1 MSLLRILVPSWNF
14 FEHTNIKVSLYY
26 KLTSSNQWLPVLTK
40 PKRKILHLFLNPH
53 TNIYL
58 SQQSL
63 VERFAHELQINPSEQ
78 IDTSVTYLQVL
89 QIVKFYLR
97 QKRVKSASFQFKIE
111 IKTPF
116 ESYDTITS
124 AVHELKDD
132 N

>member
-1 MSLLRILVPSWNF
+1 M
-14 FEHTNIKVSLYY
+14 
-26 KLTSSNQWLPVLTK
+26 
-40 PKRKILHLFLNPH
+40 
-53 TNIYL
+53 YL

-63 VERFAHELQINPSEQ
+63 VERFAHELQTSPSEQ

-97 QKRVKSASFQFKIE
+97 KKRVKNASFQFKIE

-124 AVHELKDD
+124 AVHELTDGH
-132 N
+132 